1 MKALLRLVLAL
12 VTATALAAG
21 MTAAPAEA
29 KSSTVSTRYTA
40 PKYGQT
46 NSGVK
51 ALQHRLVKAK
61 TLKSQYVTGYYGT
74 LTKSAVKK
82 FQSKNR
88 LKATGKVDK
97 KTWKKLVSKTGKIT
111 LKSTKAKKSSAK
123 KSKLDKRC
131 LKGRVLCASKSDR
144 KLRWVVNG
152 KVKMSMDA
160 RFGCSRSA
168 TRNGTFKVYWKSYNH
183 TSTLYN
189 SWMPRAMFFSGG
201 QAFHYSS
208 DFKARG
214 WNGCSHGCVNIRD
227 FKKIDSL
234 YGKVRNGDKVVVY

>member
-1 MKALLRLVLAL
+1 MKALFRLVLAL

-21 MTAAPAEA
+21 LAAAPAQA

-51 ALQHRLVKAK
+51 ALQYRLVKAK
-61 TLKSQYVTGYYGT
+61 TLKAQYTTGYYGS
-74 LTKSAVKK
+74 LTKGAVKS
-82 FQSKNR
+82 FQKKNR

-97 KTWKKLVSKTGKIT
+97 TTWKKLVDKTGKIT
-111 LKSTKAKKSSAK
+111 IKSTKAKSKKAK
-123 KSKLDKRC
+123 LAKRC
-131 LKGRVLCASKSDR
+131 QKGRVLCISKNDR
-144 KLRWVVNG
+144 KVRWVVNG
-152 KVKMSMDA
+152 KVKMTLDA
-160 RFGCSRSA
+160 RFGCSRTA

-189 SWMPRAMFFSGG
+189 TWMPRAMFFSGG
-201 QAFHYSS
+201 QAVHYSS
-208 DFKARG
+208 DFRARG
-214 WNGCSHGCVNIRD
+214 YNGCSHGCVNIRD

-234 YGKVRNGDKVVVY
+234 YRQVRVGDKVVVYN